1 MTDSLVEVLLI
12 LNVFVRFFSSNS
24 FHNSPLKYA
33 LETFFRVIEG
43 FRSPSSEAT
52 QDKKSV
58 TYNKNSKTITSTLQ

>member
-43 FRSPSSEAT
+43 RSPSSEAT